1 MFFFSYLLCWGFLIG
16 NDGLIFYFS
25 VRSPLD
31 ACPLLFIKREV
42 RVCWPTHTTVQTNSN
57 QVLTGHPPLSNTRLV
72 VQSAFLLA
80 GFPLFISTH
89 IAYCVVWIVATKC
102 LSFDVIPLC
111 CVTATPIHFASDTLY
126 RRRRGP
132 CCWGFRCVFSHYVP
146 HLPDESRNCLSF

>member
-1 MFFFSYLLCWGFLIG
+1 MFFFSFWLCWGFLIG

-57 QVLTGHPPLSNTRLV
+57 QVLTGHPSSNTRRSLV

-126 RRRRGP
+126 RRRRGAVLL
-132 CCWGFRCVFSHYVP
+132 G
-146 HLPDESRNCLSF
+146 LPLRLFLLCPSFAR